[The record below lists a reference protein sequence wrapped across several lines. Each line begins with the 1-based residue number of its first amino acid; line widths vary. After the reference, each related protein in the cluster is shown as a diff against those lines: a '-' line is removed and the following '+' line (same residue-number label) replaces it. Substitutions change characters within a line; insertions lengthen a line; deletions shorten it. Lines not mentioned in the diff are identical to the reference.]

1 MPATIAKFSS
11 VFCAVCGLTLFE
23 CNGILELRATIMRNI
38 FSKGGN
44 VRTMA
49 NNTTPMKIAEIADA
63 LGISKTTVSRALSGK
78 GRVGEETRAR
88 VFAYAGL
95 TGREVAP
102 PHPVTQGATP
112 TLSLIIPTHFIR
124 LDLPF
129 LRKCM
134 GGICAMAA
142 QRGYDL
148 LLCYVSETD
157 TDQLERQLAS
167 HKVDGA
173 GKDDTINFM
182 ACQLASHK
190 VDGVILS
197 RTMSDDPCIDLLNQY
212 GVPFVAIGRID
223 DPEIPQADNDQLGAA
238 CEMTRLLL
246 QLGTRRIAYLGG
258 SGTYTVNADRLRG
271 YLRGLAEFGVQA
283 DQTLIHTG
291 LESDEQRTDALEATL
306 ERRPDCLLCC
316 DDRLAFDV
324 VRELRAR
331 HIHVPQDIRV
341 ASLYDSELLV
351 DITPSIS
358 AVQFDA
364 ERIGSTACRMLLD
377 ILAGKDVPKRQLQGY
392 QVILRDSTK

>member
-1 MPATIAKFSS
+1 MSGTGSS
-11 VFCAVCGLTLFE
+11 
-23 CNGILELRATIMRNI
+23 
-38 FSKGGN
+38 
-44 VRTMA
+44 
-49 NNTTPMKIAEIADA
+49 MKIAEIADA
-63 LGISKTTVSRALSGK
+63 LGVSKTTVSRALSGK
-78 GRVGEETRAR
+78 GRVSEETRAK
-88 VFAYAGL
+88 VFSYAGL
-95 TGREVAP
+95 TSTDTTAP
-102 PHPVTQGATP
+102 RTVPQGP
-112 TLSLIIPTHFIR
+112 THNLSLVIPKHFVR

-134 GGICAMAA
+134 GGICTMAA

-157 TDQLERQLAS
+157 TVQLERQL
-167 HKVDGA
+167 DR
-173 GKDDTINFM
+173 
-182 ACQLASHK
+182 HK

-197 RTMSDDPCIDLLNQY
+197 RTISNDPSVDLLKQY

-223 DPEIPQADNDQLGAA
+223 DPDIPQADNDQTGAA

-271 YLRGLAEFGVQA
+271 FLRGLAEFGITA
-283 DQTLIHTG
+283 DQSLIRTG
-291 LESDEQRTDALEATL
+291 LEIDEQRTDALEAVL
-306 ERRPDCLLCC
+306 ERHPDCLLCC

-331 HIHVPQDIRV
+331 HIHIPQDLRV

-351 DITPSIS
+351 GVTPSIS

-377 ILAGKDVPKRQLQGY
+377 TLAGKDVAKRQLQGY
-392 QVILRDSTK
+392 QVILRESTK

>member
-1 MPATIAKFSS
+1 MSGTGSS
-11 VFCAVCGLTLFE
+11 
-23 CNGILELRATIMRNI
+23 
-38 FSKGGN
+38 
-44 VRTMA
+44 
-49 NNTTPMKIAEIADA
+49 MKIAEIADA
-63 LGISKTTVSRALSGK
+63 LGVSKTTVSRALSGK
-78 GRVGEETRAR
+78 GRVSEETRAK
-88 VFAYAGL
+88 VFSYAGL
-95 TGREVAP
+95 TSTDTTAP
-102 PHPVTQGATP
+102 RTVPQGP
-112 TLSLIIPTHFIR
+112 THNLSLVIPKHFVR

-134 GGICAMAA
+134 GGICTMAA

-157 TDQLERQLAS
+157 TVQLEHQL
-167 HKVDGA
+167 DR
-173 GKDDTINFM
+173 
-182 ACQLASHK
+182 HK

-197 RTMSDDPCIDLLNQY
+197 RTISNDPSVDLLKQY

-223 DPEIPQADNDQLGAA
+223 DPDIPQADNDQTGAA

-271 YLRGLAEFGVQA
+271 FLRGLAEFGITA
-283 DQTLIHTG
+283 DQSLIRTG
-291 LESDEQRTDALEATL
+291 LESDEQRTDALEAVL
-306 ERRPDCLLCC
+306 ERHPDCLLCC

-331 HIHVPQDIRV
+331 HIHIPQDLRV

-351 DITPSIS
+351 GVTPSIS

-377 ILAGKDVPKRQLQGY
+377 TLAGKDVAKRQLQGY
-392 QVILRDSTK
+392 QVILRESTK

>member
-1 MPATIAKFSS
+1 MSSTGSS
-11 VFCAVCGLTLFE
+11 V
-23 CNGILELRATIMRNI
+23 
-38 FSKGGN
+38 
-44 VRTMA
+44 
-49 NNTTPMKIAEIADA
+49 KIAEIAEA

-95 TGREVAP
+95 SGQSPAP
-102 PHPVTQGATP
+102 RRPAAQSATHN
-112 TLSLIIPTHFIR
+112 LSLVIPKHFVR

-134 GGICAMAA
+134 GGICTMAA

-148 LLCYVSETD
+148 LLCYVSQTD
-157 TDQLERQLAS
+157 TEQLER
-167 HKVDGA
+167 
-173 GKDDTINFM
+173 
-182 ACQLASHK
+182 QLASHK

-197 RTMSDDPCIDLLNQY
+197 RTMSDDPSIDLLHQY
-212 GVPFVAIGRID
+212 EMPFVAIGRID
-223 DPEIPQADNDQLGAA
+223 DPEIPQADNDQVGAA

-271 YLRGLAEFGVQA
+271 YLRGLAEFGVPA
-283 DQTLIHTG
+283 DQALIRTG
-291 LESDEQRTDALEATL
+291 LESEEQRVDALESVL
-306 ERRPDCLLCC
+306 ERHPDCLLCC

-324 VRELRAR
+324 MTELRNR
-331 HIHVPQDIRV
+331 HIQVPQDVRV

-351 DITPSIS
+351 GMTPSIS

-377 ILAGKDVPKRQLQGY
+377 TLAGKDIPKRQLQGY

>member
-1 MPATIAKFSS
+1 
-11 VFCAVCGLTLFE
+11 
-23 CNGILELRATIMRNI
+23 MRNI

-88 VFAYAGL
+88 VLAYAGL

-102 PHPVTQGATP
+102 PHPVTQGATHN
-112 TLSLIIPTHFIR
+112 LSLIIPKHFIR

-157 TDQLERQLAS
+157 TDQLER
-167 HKVDGA
+167 
-173 GKDDTINFM
+173 
-182 ACQLASHK
+182 QLASHK

-258 SGTYTVNADRLRG
+258 SGT
-271 YLRGLAEFGVQA
+271 
-283 DQTLIHTG
+283 
-291 LESDEQRTDALEATL
+291 
-306 ERRPDCLLCC
+306 
-316 DDRLAFDV
+316 
-324 VRELRAR
+324 
-331 HIHVPQDIRV
+331 
-341 ASLYDSELLV
+341 
-351 DITPSIS
+351 
-358 AVQFDA
+358 
-364 ERIGSTACRMLLD
+364 
-377 ILAGKDVPKRQLQGY
+377 
-392 QVILRDSTK
+392 

>member
-1 MPATIAKFSS
+1 
-11 VFCAVCGLTLFE
+11 
-23 CNGILELRATIMRNI
+23 
-38 FSKGGN
+38 
-44 VRTMA
+44 MA

-102 PHPVTQGATP
+102 SHPVTQGAIHN
-112 TLSLIIPTHFIR
+112 LSLVIPKHFIR

-134 GGICAMAA
+134 GGICTMAA

-157 TDQLERQLAS
+157 TDQLER
-167 HKVDGA
+167 
-173 GKDDTINFM
+173 
-182 ACQLASHK
+182 QLASHK

-238 CEMTRLLL
+238 CEMTRVLL

-283 DQTLIHTG
+283 DQSLIRTG
-291 LESDEQRTDALEATL
+291 LESDEQRTDALEAVL

>member
-1 MPATIAKFSS
+1 MA
-11 VFCAVCGLTLFE
+11 E
-23 CNGILELRATIMRNI
+23 
-38 FSKGGN
+38 
-44 VRTMA
+44 A
-49 NNTTPMKIAEIADA
+49 NNNLKIAEIAEA

-95 TGREVAP
+95 AGREVKAP
-102 PHPVTQGATP
+102 RRPPVTSATHN
-112 TLSLIIPTHFIR
+112 LSLVIPKHFVQ

-134 GGICAMAA
+134 GGICTMAA

-148 LLCYVSETD
+148 LLCYVSQTD
-157 TDQLERQLAS
+157 TVQLER
-167 HKVDGA
+167 
-173 GKDDTINFM
+173 
-182 ACQLASHK
+182 QLASHK

-197 RTMSDDPCIDLLNQY
+197 RTMADDPSVDLLKQY
-212 GVPFVAIGRID
+212 NVPFVAIGRID
-223 DPEIPQADNDQLGAA
+223 DDTIPQADNDQVGAA

-271 YLRGLAEFGVQA
+271 YLRGLAEFNIPA
-283 DQTLIHTG
+283 DQALIRTG
-291 LESDEQRTDALEATL
+291 IESDEQRMDALEAVL
-306 ERRPDCLLCC
+306 EQHPDCLLCC
-316 DDRLAFDV
+316 DDRLAFDL

-331 HIHVPQDIRV
+331 HIRVPQDVRV

-351 DITPSIS
+351 GMTPSVS

-377 ILAGKDVPKRQLQGY
+377 RLAGKDIPTKQLQGY

>member
-1 MPATIAKFSS
+1 MSGTGSS
-11 VFCAVCGLTLFE
+11 
-23 CNGILELRATIMRNI
+23 
-38 FSKGGN
+38 
-44 VRTMA
+44 
-49 NNTTPMKIAEIADA
+49 MKIAEIADA
-63 LGISKTTVSRALSGK
+63 LGVSKTTVSRALSGK
-78 GRVGEETRAR
+78 GRVSEETRAK
-88 VFAYAGL
+88 VFSYAGL
-95 TGREVAP
+95 TSTDTTAP
-102 PHPVTQGATP
+102 RTVPQGP
-112 TLSLIIPTHFIR
+112 TYNLSLVIPKHFVR

-134 GGICAMAA
+134 GGICTMAA

-157 TDQLERQLAS
+157 TVQLERQLDRHMVA
-167 HKVDGA
+167 
-173 GKDDTINFM
+173 
-182 ACQLASHK
+182 
-190 VDGVILS
+190 GVILS
-197 RTMSDDPCIDLLNQY
+197 RSISNDPSVDLLKQY

-223 DPEIPQADNDQLGAA
+223 DPDIPQADNDQTGAA

-271 YLRGLAEFGVQA
+271 FLRGLAEFGITA
-283 DQTLIHTG
+283 DQSLIRTG
-291 LESDEQRTDALEATL
+291 LESDEQRTDALEAVL
-306 ERRPDCLLCC
+306 ERHPDCLLCC

-331 HIHVPQDIRV
+331 HIHIPQDLRV

-351 DITPSIS
+351 GVTPSIS

-377 ILAGKDVPKRQLQGY
+377 TLAGKDIAKRQLQG
-392 QVILRDSTK
+392 

>member
-1 MPATIAKFSS
+1 
-11 VFCAVCGLTLFE
+11 
-23 CNGILELRATIMRNI
+23 
-38 FSKGGN
+38 
-44 VRTMA
+44 MA
-49 NNTTPMKIAEIADA
+49 NNSTPMKIAEIAEA

-95 TGREVAP
+95 SGREVAQP
-102 PHPVTQGATP
+102 RPAVQGATHN
-112 TLSLIIPTHFIR
+112 LSLVIPKHFVR

-134 GGICAMAA
+134 GGICTMAA

-167 HKVDGA
+167 HKVDG
-173 GKDDTINFM
+173 
-182 ACQLASHK
+182 
-190 VDGVILS
+190 VILS
-197 RTMSDDPCIDLLNQY
+197 RTMSDDPSVDLLKQY

-223 DPEIPQADNDQLGAA
+223 DDDIPQADNDQTGAA

-271 YLRGLAEFGVQA
+271 YLRGLAEFGVAA
-283 DQTLIHTG
+283 DQSLIRTG
-291 LESDEQRTDALEATL
+291 LESDEQRTDALESVL

-331 HIHVPQDIRV
+331 HIRVPQDIRV

-351 DITPSIS
+351 GMTPSIS

-377 ILAGKDVPKRQLQGY
+377 TLAGKDVVKRQLQGY
-392 QVILRDSTK
+392 QVILRESTK

>member
-1 MPATIAKFSS
+1 
-11 VFCAVCGLTLFE
+11 
-23 CNGILELRATIMRNI
+23 
-38 FSKGGN
+38 
-44 VRTMA
+44 
-49 NNTTPMKIAEIADA
+49 
-63 LGISKTTVSRALSGK
+63 
-78 GRVGEETRAR
+78 
-88 VFAYAGL
+88 
-95 TGREVAP
+95 
-102 PHPVTQGATP
+102 
-112 TLSLIIPTHFIR
+112 
-124 LDLPF
+124 
-129 LRKCM
+129 M

-157 TDQLERQLAS
+157 TDQLER
-167 HKVDGA
+167 
-173 GKDDTINFM
+173 
-182 ACQLASHK
+182 QLASHK

-246 QLGTRRIAYLGG
+246 QLGIRRIAYLGG

-291 LESDEQRTDALEATL
+291 LKSDEQRTDALEATL

>member
-1 MPATIAKFSS
+1 MSGTGSS
-11 VFCAVCGLTLFE
+11 
-23 CNGILELRATIMRNI
+23 
-38 FSKGGN
+38 
-44 VRTMA
+44 
-49 NNTTPMKIAEIADA
+49 MKIAEIADA
-63 LGISKTTVSRALSGK
+63 LGVSKTTVSRALSGK
-78 GRVGEETRAR
+78 GRVSEETRAK
-88 VFAYAGL
+88 VFSYAGL
-95 TGREVAP
+95 TSTDTTAP
-102 PHPVTQGATP
+102 RTVPQGP
-112 TLSLIIPTHFIR
+112 THNLSLVIPKHFVR

-134 GGICAMAA
+134 GGICTMAA

-157 TDQLERQLAS
+157 TVQLERQL
-167 HKVDGA
+167 DR
-173 GKDDTINFM
+173 
-182 ACQLASHK
+182 HK

-197 RTMSDDPCIDLLNQY
+197 RTISNDPSVDLLKQY

-223 DPEIPQADNDQLGAA
+223 DPDIPQADNDQTGAA

-258 SGTYTVNADRLRG
+258 SGTYTANADRLRG
-271 YLRGLAEFGVQA
+271 FLRGLAEFGITA
-283 DQTLIHTG
+283 DQSLIRTG
-291 LESDEQRTDALEATL
+291 LESDEQRTDALEAVL
-306 ERRPDCLLCC
+306 ERHPDCLLCC

-331 HIHVPQDIRV
+331 HIHIPQDLRV

-351 DITPSIS
+351 GVTPSIS

-377 ILAGKDVPKRQLQGY
+377 TLAGKDIAKRQLQGY
-392 QVILRDSTK
+392 QVILRESTK

>member
-1 MPATIAKFSS
+1 MSGTGSS
-11 VFCAVCGLTLFE
+11 
-23 CNGILELRATIMRNI
+23 
-38 FSKGGN
+38 
-44 VRTMA
+44 
-49 NNTTPMKIAEIADA
+49 MKIAEIADA
-63 LGISKTTVSRALSGK
+63 LGVSKTTVSRALSGK
-78 GRVGEETRAR
+78 GRVSEETRAK
-88 VFAYAGL
+88 VFSYAGL
-95 TGREVAP
+95 TSTDTTAP
-102 PHPVTQGATP
+102 RTVPQGP
-112 TLSLIIPTHFIR
+112 THNLSLVIPKHFVR

-134 GGICAMAA
+134 GGICTMAA

-157 TDQLERQLAS
+157 TVQLERQL
-167 HKVDGA
+167 DR
-173 GKDDTINFM
+173 
-182 ACQLASHK
+182 HK

-197 RTMSDDPCIDLLNQY
+197 RTISNDPCVDLLKQY

-223 DPEIPQADNDQLGAA
+223 DPDIPQADNDQTGAA

-271 YLRGLAEFGVQA
+271 FLRGLAEFGITA
-283 DQTLIHTG
+283 DQSLIRTG
-291 LESDEQRTDALEATL
+291 LESDEQRTDALEAVL
-306 ERRPDCLLCC
+306 ERHPDCLLCC

-331 HIHVPQDIRV
+331 HIHIPQDLRV

-351 DITPSIS
+351 GVTPSIS

-377 ILAGKDVPKRQLQGY
+377 TLAGKDVAKRQLQGY
-392 QVILRDSTK
+392 QVILRESTK

>member
-1 MPATIAKFSS
+1 M
-11 VFCAVCGLTLFE
+11 
-23 CNGILELRATIMRNI
+23 
-38 FSKGGN
+38 
-44 VRTMA
+44 RTMA

-88 VFAYAGL
+88 VLAYAGL

-102 PHPVTQGATP
+102 PHPVTQGATHN
-112 TLSLIIPTHFIR
+112 LSLIIPKHFIR

-157 TDQLERQLAS
+157 TDQLER
-167 HKVDGA
+167 
-173 GKDDTINFM
+173 
-182 ACQLASHK
+182 QLASHK

-291 LESDEQRTDALEATL
+291 LELSLI
-306 ERRPDCLLCC
+306 
-316 DDRLAFDV
+316 
-324 VRELRAR
+324 
-331 HIHVPQDIRV
+331 HI
-341 ASLYDSELLV
+341 
-351 DITPSIS
+351 
-358 AVQFDA
+358 
-364 ERIGSTACRMLLD
+364 
-377 ILAGKDVPKRQLQGY
+377 
-392 QVILRDSTK
+392 